1 MFHKKSS
8 KNVRTSRNTSIDTG
22 RGANTLL
29 GFCLVKIKTRIAFY
43 TIIMTRNNTLLRPRE
58 KIARKAVHALSTH
71 ELLQVVIGVGTRSQ
85 PVERIARAVL
95 KVLRHHRQPPSF
107 ATLLM
112 IEGLGVAQ
120 AARISASFELAERV
134 RAGLVQHKELPVVYR
149 LPLRYSAKSAGG
161 ETLRESVIESA
172 PPSAVEAVTR
182 QLIERLLEVHASGV
196 SIVLEGSAQY
206 SRPDMRTLSLARQ
219 IRAGCDLMGIMITS
233 FSIEAGG
240 KREQIV

>member
-1 MFHKKSS
+1 
-8 KNVRTSRNTSIDTG
+8 
-22 RGANTLL
+22 
-29 GFCLVKIKTRIAFY
+29 
-43 TIIMTRNNTLLRPRE
+43 MTRNSTLLRPRE
-58 KIARKAVHALSTH
+58 KIARKAVHALSAH

-95 KVLRHHRQPPSF
+95 KVLRHHRRPPSF

-134 RAGLVQHKELPVVYR
+134 RAGLVQRKEPPLVYQ

-172 PPSAVEAVTR
+172 TPSAVEAVTR